1 MASKLA
7 FAAKTDVGLK
17 RTNNEDNFAVIQS
30 AGLYVLADGM
40 GGHASGQVASTM
52 CVSHVAQYI
61 CEMARQ
67 PGFKLSFPTKPEWSF
82 EAKLLANA
90 IMYANERVF
99 IQSCKDRSMEGMGTT
114 VTAIFNAPHGLVL
127 AHVGDSR
134 IYRVRKGEITQMTRD
149 HSLMNHLIDKGE
161 LRPEDAANFA
171 NKNVILRAIGLK
183 DEVEVDI
190 KEVPREKGDIY
201 MMCSDGLSDLVSD
214 SMICKTIAEAHTL
227 DDACSS
233 LIGLALKAGGKD
245 NVTVVCVSVEEEDAA
260 QQPKPQAHIGSM
272 HPAMR
277 PMGMQPVQPNAM
289 GMGQGGMGPGMGQG
303 GMGPGMGP
311 AGMAQGGMGPGMGP
325 AGMAQGGMGPGM
337 GPAGMAQGGMGPGMG
352 PAGMAQGGMGPGMG
366 PAGMGAGM
374 APGMGPASMGTGMGQ
389 SGMGPAGMG
398 QGGMPTMNAMTPI
411 SAPMAAH
418 LMQGPAQGMR
428 PSMVAM
434 PGVQKAVAP
443 VVQRMHSVREIVE
456 TKPTQRAMPKPIGS
470 AGRSNS
476 TGMPAVMQPTR
487 VKPVEAGSHPS
498 QEMAKAADGKEFDN
512 NVDKANLASANAP
525 KEIENSAKQDKTDL
539 PDTNLLFTAP
549 PISAASSADQEA
561 LNVENDKELFE
572 TDDMSNIEDD
582 DEASN
587 IKTMLECPIISD
599 DDLHTPPPSLNIGG
613 ATRTPSQ
620 EVRHAPA
627 SSPQAAT
634 LLPSAPSQDASR
646 SKPAALR
653 SAQSSRPSVPSASR
667 LSPVPGPEIQ
677 PFKVKLDNDLAQ
689 MKPQD
694 GAATSAIYECDD
706 DEDDSIII
714 SKPVS
719 NYYIPPKEVIAPP
732 EEADGDSIEIS
743 PDLYD
748 DDEDSVTKTF
758 KPTFNKW

>member
-303 GMGPGMGP
+303 GMGL
-311 AGMAQGGMGPGMGP
+311 AS
-325 AGMAQGGMGPGM
+325 
-337 GPAGMAQGGMGPGMG
+337 
-352 PAGMAQGGMGPGMG
+352 MAQGGMGPGMG

-374 APGMGPASMGTGMGQ
+374 APGMGPASMGAGMGQ
-389 SGMGPAGMG
+389 GGMGPAGMG
-398 QGGMPTMNAMTPI
+398 QSGMPTMNAMTPI

-620 EVRHAPA
+620 ELRHAPA

>member
-303 GMGPGMGP
+303 GMGPGMGL
-311 AGMAQGGMGPGMGP
+311 AS
-325 AGMAQGGMGPGM
+325 
-337 GPAGMAQGGMGPGMG
+337 MAQGGMGPGMG

-374 APGMGPASMGTGMGQ
+374 GQ

-398 QGGMPTMNAMTPI
+398 QSGMPTMNAMTPI

>member
-303 GMGPGMGP
+303 GMGPGMGL
-311 AGMAQGGMGPGMGP
+311 AR
-325 AGMAQGGMGPGM
+325 
-337 GPAGMAQGGMGPGMG
+337 
-352 PAGMAQGGMGPGMG
+352 MAQGGMGPGMG

-374 APGMGPASMGTGMGQ
+374 APGMGPASMGAGMGQ

-398 QGGMPTMNAMTPI
+398 QSGMPTMNAMTPI

-561 LNVENDKELFE
+561 LNVEDDKELFE

>member
-303 GMGPGMGP
+303 GMGPGMGL
-311 AGMAQGGMGPGMGP
+311 AS
-325 AGMAQGGMGPGM
+325 
-337 GPAGMAQGGMGPGMG
+337 
-352 PAGMAQGGMGPGMG
+352 MAQGGMGPGMG

-374 APGMGPASMGTGMGQ
+374 APGMGPASMGAGMGQ

-398 QGGMPTMNAMTPI
+398 QSGMPTMNAMTPI

-561 LNVENDKELFE
+561 LNVEDDKELFE

>member
-303 GMGPGMGP
+303 GMGL
-311 AGMAQGGMGPGMGP
+311 AS
-325 AGMAQGGMGPGM
+325 
-337 GPAGMAQGGMGPGMG
+337 
-352 PAGMAQGGMGPGMG
+352 MAQGGMGPGMG

-374 APGMGPASMGTGMGQ
+374 APGMGPASMGAGMGQ

-398 QGGMPTMNAMTPI
+398 QSGMPTMNAMTPI

-434 PGVQKAVAP
+434 PGAQKAVAP

>member
-303 GMGPGMGP
+303 GMGL
-311 AGMAQGGMGPGMGP
+311 AS
-325 AGMAQGGMGPGM
+325 
-337 GPAGMAQGGMGPGMG
+337 
-352 PAGMAQGGMGPGMG
+352 MAQGGMGPGMG

-374 APGMGPASMGTGMGQ
+374 APGMGPASMGAGMGQ

-398 QGGMPTMNAMTPI
+398 QSGMPTMNAMTPI

-549 PISAASSADQEA
+549 PISAASSADREA

>member
-1 MASKLA
+1 
-7 FAAKTDVGLK
+7 
-17 RTNNEDNFAVIQS
+17 
-30 AGLYVLADGM
+30 
-40 GGHASGQVASTM
+40 
-52 CVSHVAQYI
+52 
-61 CEMARQ
+61 
-67 PGFKLSFPTKPEWSF
+67 
-82 EAKLLANA
+82 
-90 IMYANERVF
+90 
-99 IQSCKDRSMEGMGTT
+99 
-114 VTAIFNAPHGLVL
+114 
-127 AHVGDSR
+127 
-134 IYRVRKGEITQMTRD
+134 
-149 HSLMNHLIDKGE
+149 
-161 LRPEDAANFA
+161 
-171 NKNVILRAIGLK
+171 
-183 DEVEVDI
+183 
-190 KEVPREKGDIY
+190 
-201 MMCSDGLSDLVSD
+201 
-214 SMICKTIAEAHTL
+214 
-227 DDACSS
+227 
-233 LIGLALKAGGKD
+233 
-245 NVTVVCVSVEEEDAA
+245 
-260 QQPKPQAHIGSM
+260 
-272 HPAMR
+272 
-277 PMGMQPVQPNAM
+277 
-289 GMGQGGMGPGMGQG
+289 
-303 GMGPGMGP
+303 
-311 AGMAQGGMGPGMGP
+311 
-325 AGMAQGGMGPGM
+325 
-337 GPAGMAQGGMGPGMG
+337 
-352 PAGMAQGGMGPGMG
+352 MAQGGMGPGMG

-374 APGMGPASMGTGMGQ
+374 APGMGPASMGAGMGQ

-398 QGGMPTMNAMTPI
+398 QSGMPTMNAMTPI

-620 EVRHAPA
+620 EVRHALA

>member
-1 MASKLA
+1 
-7 FAAKTDVGLK
+7 
-17 RTNNEDNFAVIQS
+17 
-30 AGLYVLADGM
+30 
-40 GGHASGQVASTM
+40 
-52 CVSHVAQYI
+52 
-61 CEMARQ
+61 
-67 PGFKLSFPTKPEWSF
+67 
-82 EAKLLANA
+82 
-90 IMYANERVF
+90 
-99 IQSCKDRSMEGMGTT
+99 MEGMGTT

-303 GMGPGMGP
+303 GMGP
-311 AGMAQGGMGPGMGP
+311 A
-325 AGMAQGGMGPGM
+325 
-337 GPAGMAQGGMGPGMG
+337 
-352 PAGMAQGGMGPGMG
+352 
-366 PAGMGAGM
+366 
-374 APGMGPASMGTGMGQ
+374 GMGQ
-389 SGMGPAGMG
+389 S
-398 QGGMPTMNAMTPI
+398 GMPTMNAMTPI

-561 LNVENDKELFE
+561 LNVEDDKELFE

>member
-289 GMGQGGMGPGMGQG
+289 GMGQGGMGPGM
-303 GMGPGMGP
+303 
-311 AGMAQGGMGPGMGP
+311 
-325 AGMAQGGMGPGM
+325 
-337 GPAGMAQGGMGPGMG
+337 AQGGMGPGMG

-374 APGMGPASMGTGMGQ
+374 GQ

-398 QGGMPTMNAMTPI
+398 QSGMPTMNAMTPI

-525 KEIENSAKQDKTDL
+525 KEIENSAKQDKADL

-561 LNVENDKELFE
+561 LNVEDDKELFE

-732 EEADGDSIEIS
+732 EEVDGDSIEIS

>member
-1 MASKLA
+1 
-7 FAAKTDVGLK
+7 
-17 RTNNEDNFAVIQS
+17 
-30 AGLYVLADGM
+30 
-40 GGHASGQVASTM
+40 
-52 CVSHVAQYI
+52 
-61 CEMARQ
+61 
-67 PGFKLSFPTKPEWSF
+67 
-82 EAKLLANA
+82 
-90 IMYANERVF
+90 
-99 IQSCKDRSMEGMGTT
+99 MEGMGTT

-277 PMGMQPVQPNAM
+277 PMGIQPVQPNAM

-303 GMGPGMGP
+303 GMGPGMGL
-311 AGMAQGGMGPGMGP
+311 AS
-325 AGMAQGGMGPGM
+325 
-337 GPAGMAQGGMGPGMG
+337 
-352 PAGMAQGGMGPGMG
+352 MAQGGMGPGMG

-374 APGMGPASMGTGMGQ
+374 APGMGPAGMGAGMGQ
-389 SGMGPAGMG
+389 GGMGPAGMG
-398 QGGMPTMNAMTPI
+398 QSGMPTMNAMTPI

-667 LSPVPGPEIQ
+667 LSPVPGPEIP

>member
-325 AGMAQGGMGPGM
+325 AGM
-337 GPAGMAQGGMGPGMG
+337 
-352 PAGMAQGGMGPGMG
+352 
-366 PAGMGAGM
+366 GAGM
-374 APGMGPASMGTGMGQ
+374 APGMGPAGMGAGMGQ

-398 QGGMPTMNAMTPI
+398 QSGMPTMNAMTPI

>member
-1 MASKLA
+1 
-7 FAAKTDVGLK
+7 
-17 RTNNEDNFAVIQS
+17 
-30 AGLYVLADGM
+30 
-40 GGHASGQVASTM
+40 
-52 CVSHVAQYI
+52 
-61 CEMARQ
+61 
-67 PGFKLSFPTKPEWSF
+67 
-82 EAKLLANA
+82 
-90 IMYANERVF
+90 
-99 IQSCKDRSMEGMGTT
+99 MEGMGTT

-303 GMGPGMGP
+303 GMGPGMGL
-311 AGMAQGGMGPGMGP
+311 AS
-325 AGMAQGGMGPGM
+325 
-337 GPAGMAQGGMGPGMG
+337 MAQGGMGPGMG

-374 APGMGPASMGTGMGQ
+374 APGMSPAGVGAGMGQ

-398 QGGMPTMNAMTPI
+398 QSGMPTMNAMTPI

-561 LNVENDKELFE
+561 LNVEDDKELFE

-748 DDEDSVTKTF
+748 DDDEDSEVESLRCAF
-758 KPTFNKW
+758 

>member
-245 NVTVVCVSVEEEDAA
+245 NVTVVCVSVEEDDAA

-277 PMGMQPVQPNAM
+277 PMGMQPVHPNAM
-289 GMGQGGMGPGMGQG
+289 GMAQGGMGPGMAQG
-303 GMGPGMGP
+303 GMGP
-311 AGMAQGGMGPGMGP
+311 GMAQGGMGPGMGP
-325 AGMAQGGMGPGM
+325 GMAQSGMGPGMAQGAMGPGM
-337 GPAGMAQGGMGPGMG
+337 GPASMAQGAMGPGMG
-352 PAGMAQGGMGPGMG
+352 QGGMAQGAMGPSM
-366 PAGMGAGM
+366 AQGA
-374 APGMGPASMGTGMGQ
+374 
-389 SGMGPAGMG
+389 MGPAGMG
-398 QGGMPTMNAMTPI
+398 QSGIPTMNAMTPI
-411 SAPMAAH
+411 GAPMAAH

-487 VKPVEAGSHPS
+487 VKPVEASSHPS

-512 NVDKANLASANAP
+512 NVDKANSASANAP

-549 PISAASSADQEA
+549 PISAASSTDQEA
-561 LNVENDKELFE
+561 LNVEDDKGLFE

-582 DEASN
+582 EASD

-613 ATRTPSQ
+613 AARTPSQ

-634 LLPSAPSQDASR
+634 LLPSAPAQDASR
-646 SKPAALR
+646 SKPAALG
-653 SAQSSRPSVPSASR
+653 SARSSRPSAPSASR
-667 LSPVPGPEIQ
+667 LSPVPGPGVQ

-719 NYYIPPKEVIAPP
+719 NYYIPPKEAIAPP

>member
-289 GMGQGGMGPGMGQG
+289 GMGQGGMGSGMGQG
-303 GMGPGMGP
+303 GMGPGMGL
-311 AGMAQGGMGPGMGP
+311 AS
-325 AGMAQGGMGPGM
+325 
-337 GPAGMAQGGMGPGMG
+337 
-352 PAGMAQGGMGPGMG
+352 MAQGGMGPGMG

-374 APGMGPASMGTGMGQ
+374 ASGMSPASMGAGMGQ

-398 QGGMPTMNAMTPI
+398 QSGMPTMNAMTPI

>member
-303 GMGPGMGP
+303 GMGPGMGL
-311 AGMAQGGMGPGMGP
+311 AS
-325 AGMAQGGMGPGM
+325 
-337 GPAGMAQGGMGPGMG
+337 
-352 PAGMAQGGMGPGMG
+352 MAQGGMGPGMG

-374 APGMGPASMGTGMGQ
+374 APGMGPASMGAGMGQ
-389 SGMGPAGMG
+389 GGMGPAGMG
-398 QGGMPTMNAMTPI
+398 QSGMPTMNAMTPI

-620 EVRHAPA
+620 EVRHALA

>member
-245 NVTVVCVSVEEEDAA
+245 NVTVVCVSVEEDDAA

-277 PMGMQPVQPNAM
+277 PMGMQPVHPNAM
-289 GMGQGGMGPGMGQG
+289 GMAQGGMGPGMAQGGMGPGMGQG

-311 AGMAQGGMGPGMGP
+311 ASMAQGAMGPGMGPGMAQGAMGPTSMAQGGMGPGM
-325 AGMAQGGMGPGM
+325 AQG
-337 GPAGMAQGGMGPGMG
+337 A
-352 PAGMAQGGMGPGMG
+352 
-366 PAGMGAGM
+366 
-374 APGMGPASMGTGMGQ
+374 
-389 SGMGPAGMG
+389 MGPAGMG
-398 QGGMPTMNAMTPI
+398 QSGMPTMNAMTPI
-411 SAPMAAH
+411 GAPMAAH

-487 VKPVEAGSHPS
+487 VKPVDAGSHPS

-512 NVDKANLASANAP
+512 NVDKANSASANAP

-561 LNVENDKELFE
+561 LNVEDDKGLFE

-582 DEASN
+582 EASD

-613 ATRTPSQ
+613 AARTPSQ

-634 LLPSAPSQDASR
+634 LLPSAPLQDASR
-646 SKPAALR
+646 SKPTALG
-653 SAQSSRPSVPSASR
+653 SARSSRPSEPSASR
-667 LSPVPGPEIQ
+667 LSPVPGPGVQ

-719 NYYIPPKEVIAPP
+719 NYYIPPKEAIAPP

>member
-260 QQPKPQAHIGSM
+260 QQSKPQAHIGSM

-303 GMGPGMGP
+303 GMGPGMGL
-311 AGMAQGGMGPGMGP
+311 AS
-325 AGMAQGGMGPGM
+325 
-337 GPAGMAQGGMGPGMG
+337 
-352 PAGMAQGGMGPGMG
+352 MAQGGMGPGMG

-374 APGMGPASMGTGMGQ
+374 APGMGPASMGAGMGQ

-398 QGGMPTMNAMTPI
+398 QSGMPTMNAMTPI

-732 EEADGDSIEIS
+732 EEVDGDSIEIS

>member
-303 GMGPGMGP
+303 GMGPGMGL
-311 AGMAQGGMGPGMGP
+311 AS
-325 AGMAQGGMGPGM
+325 
-337 GPAGMAQGGMGPGMG
+337 
-352 PAGMAQGGMGPGMG
+352 MAQGGMGPGMG

-398 QGGMPTMNAMTPI
+398 QSGMPTMNAMTPI

>member
-303 GMGPGMGP
+303 GMGPGMGL
-311 AGMAQGGMGPGMGP
+311 AS
-325 AGMAQGGMGPGM
+325 
-337 GPAGMAQGGMGPGMG
+337 
-352 PAGMAQGGMGPGMG
+352 MAQGGMGPGMG

-374 APGMGPASMGTGMGQ
+374 GQ
-389 SGMGPAGMG
+389 GGMGPAGMG
-398 QGGMPTMNAMTPI
+398 QSGMPTMNAMTPI

-667 LSPVPGPEIQ
+667 LSPVPGPEIK

>member
-303 GMGPGMGP
+303 GMGPGMGL
-311 AGMAQGGMGPGMGP
+311 AS
-325 AGMAQGGMGPGM
+325 
-337 GPAGMAQGGMGPGMG
+337 
-352 PAGMAQGGMGPGMG
+352 MAQGGMGPGMG

-374 APGMGPASMGTGMGQ
+374 GQ

-398 QGGMPTMNAMTPI
+398 QSGMPTMNAMTPI

-620 EVRHAPA
+620 EVRHALA

>member
-303 GMGPGMGP
+303 GMGPGMGL
-311 AGMAQGGMGPGMGP
+311 AS
-325 AGMAQGGMGPGM
+325 
-337 GPAGMAQGGMGPGMG
+337 
-352 PAGMAQGGMGPGMG
+352 MAQGGMGPGMG

-374 APGMGPASMGTGMGQ
+374 APGMGPASMGAGMGQ
-389 SGMGPAGMG
+389 GGMGPAGMG
-398 QGGMPTMNAMTPI
+398 QSGMPTMNAMTPI

-561 LNVENDKELFE
+561 LNVEDDKELFE

>member
-303 GMGPGMGP
+303 GMGPGMGL
-311 AGMAQGGMGPGMGP
+311 AS
-325 AGMAQGGMGPGM
+325 
-337 GPAGMAQGGMGPGMG
+337 
-352 PAGMAQGGMGPGMG
+352 MAQGGMGPGMG

-374 APGMGPASMGTGMGQ
+374 APGMGPASMGAGMGQ

-398 QGGMPTMNAMTPI
+398 QSGMPTMNAMTPI

>member
-1 MASKLA
+1 
-7 FAAKTDVGLK
+7 
-17 RTNNEDNFAVIQS
+17 
-30 AGLYVLADGM
+30 
-40 GGHASGQVASTM
+40 
-52 CVSHVAQYI
+52 
-61 CEMARQ
+61 
-67 PGFKLSFPTKPEWSF
+67 
-82 EAKLLANA
+82 
-90 IMYANERVF
+90 
-99 IQSCKDRSMEGMGTT
+99 MEGMGTT

-303 GMGPGMGP
+303 GMGPGMGL
-311 AGMAQGGMGPGMGP
+311 AS
-325 AGMAQGGMGPGM
+325 
-337 GPAGMAQGGMGPGMG
+337 
-352 PAGMAQGGMGPGMG
+352 MAQGGMGPGMG

-374 APGMGPASMGTGMGQ
+374 APGMGPASMGAGMGQ

-398 QGGMPTMNAMTPI
+398 QSGMPTMNAMTPI

>member
-303 GMGPGMGP
+303 GMGPGMGL
-311 AGMAQGGMGPGMGP
+311 AS
-325 AGMAQGGMGPGM
+325 
-337 GPAGMAQGGMGPGMG
+337 
-352 PAGMAQGGMGPGMG
+352 MAQGGMGPGMG

-374 APGMGPASMGTGMGQ
+374 GQ

-398 QGGMPTMNAMTPI
+398 QSGMPTMNAMTPI

-732 EEADGDSIEIS
+732 EEVDGDSIEIS

>member
-303 GMGPGMGP
+303 GMGPGMGL
-311 AGMAQGGMGPGMGP
+311 AS
-325 AGMAQGGMGPGM
+325 
-337 GPAGMAQGGMGPGMG
+337 
-352 PAGMAQGGMGPGMG
+352 MAQGGMGPGMG

-374 APGMGPASMGTGMGQ
+374 APGMGPASMGAGMGQ

-398 QGGMPTMNAMTPI
+398 QSGMPTMNAMTPI

-572 TDDMSNIEDD
+572 TDDMSHIEDD

>member
-161 LRPEDAANFA
+161 LRPEDVANFA

-303 GMGPGMGP
+303 GMGL
-311 AGMAQGGMGPGMGP
+311 AS
-325 AGMAQGGMGPGM
+325 
-337 GPAGMAQGGMGPGMG
+337 
-352 PAGMAQGGMGPGMG
+352 MAQGGMGPGMG

-374 APGMGPASMGTGMGQ
+374 GQ
-389 SGMGPAGMG
+389 GGMGPAGMG
-398 QGGMPTMNAMTPI
+398 QSGMPTMNAMTPI

-620 EVRHAPA
+620 EVRHALA

>member
-289 GMGQGGMGPGMGQG
+289 GMGQGGMGLGMGQG
-303 GMGPGMGP
+303 GMGPGMGL
-311 AGMAQGGMGPGMGP
+311 AS
-325 AGMAQGGMGPGM
+325 
-337 GPAGMAQGGMGPGMG
+337 
-352 PAGMAQGGMGPGMG
+352 MAQGGMGPGMG

-374 APGMGPASMGTGMGQ
+374 APGMGPASMGAGMGQ

-398 QGGMPTMNAMTPI
+398 QSGMPTMNAMTPI

>member
-245 NVTVVCVSVEEEDAA
+245 NVTVVCVSVEEDDAA

-277 PMGMQPVQPNAM
+277 PMGMQPVHPNAM
-289 GMGQGGMGPGMGQG
+289 GMAQGGMGPGMAQGAMGPGMAQG
-303 GMGPGMGP
+303 GMGSGMAQGGMGS
-311 AGMAQGGMGPGMGP
+311 GMAQGGMGPGMGP
-325 AGMAQGGMGPGM
+325 ASMAQGAMGPGMGPASMAQGAMGPGMGPGMAQGAMGPGMAQGGMGPGM
-337 GPAGMAQGGMGPGMG
+337 AQG
-352 PAGMAQGGMGPGMG
+352 A
-366 PAGMGAGM
+366 
-374 APGMGPASMGTGMGQ
+374 
-389 SGMGPAGMG
+389 MGPAGMG
-398 QGGMPTMNAMTPI
+398 QSGMPTMNAMTPI

-487 VKPVEAGSHPS
+487 VKPVDAGSNPS

-549 PISAASSADQEA
+549 PISAALSTDQEA
-561 LNVENDKELFE
+561 LNIEDDKGLFE

-582 DEASN
+582 EASD

-613 ATRTPSQ
+613 AARTPSQ

-634 LLPSAPSQDASR
+634 LLPSAPAQDASR
-646 SKPAALR
+646 SKPAALG
-653 SAQSSRPSVPSASR
+653 SARSSRPSAPSASR
-667 LSPVPGPEIQ
+667 LSPVPDPGVQ

-719 NYYIPPKEVIAPP
+719 NYYIPPKEAIAPP

>member
-1 MASKLA
+1 
-7 FAAKTDVGLK
+7 
-17 RTNNEDNFAVIQS
+17 
-30 AGLYVLADGM
+30 
-40 GGHASGQVASTM
+40 
-52 CVSHVAQYI
+52 
-61 CEMARQ
+61 
-67 PGFKLSFPTKPEWSF
+67 
-82 EAKLLANA
+82 
-90 IMYANERVF
+90 
-99 IQSCKDRSMEGMGTT
+99 
-114 VTAIFNAPHGLVL
+114 
-127 AHVGDSR
+127 
-134 IYRVRKGEITQMTRD
+134 
-149 HSLMNHLIDKGE
+149 
-161 LRPEDAANFA
+161 
-171 NKNVILRAIGLK
+171 
-183 DEVEVDI
+183 
-190 KEVPREKGDIY
+190 
-201 MMCSDGLSDLVSD
+201 
-214 SMICKTIAEAHTL
+214 
-227 DDACSS
+227 
-233 LIGLALKAGGKD
+233 
-245 NVTVVCVSVEEEDAA
+245 
-260 QQPKPQAHIGSM
+260 
-272 HPAMR
+272 
-277 PMGMQPVQPNAM
+277 
-289 GMGQGGMGPGMGQG
+289 
-303 GMGPGMGP
+303 
-311 AGMAQGGMGPGMGP
+311 
-325 AGMAQGGMGPGM
+325 
-337 GPAGMAQGGMGPGMG
+337 
-352 PAGMAQGGMGPGMG
+352 
-366 PAGMGAGM
+366 
-374 APGMGPASMGTGMGQ
+374 
-389 SGMGPAGMG
+389 
-398 QGGMPTMNAMTPI
+398 MNAMTPI
-411 SAPMAAH
+411 GAPMAAH

-487 VKPVEAGSHPS
+487 VKPVEASSHPS

-512 NVDKANLASANAP
+512 NVDKANSASANAP

-549 PISAASSADQEA
+549 PISAASSTDQEA
-561 LNVENDKELFE
+561 LNVEDDKGLFE

-582 DEASN
+582 EASD

-599 DDLHTPPPSLNIGG
+599 DDLHTPPRSLNIGG
-613 ATRTPSQ
+613 SARTPSQ

-634 LLPSAPSQDASR
+634 LLPSAPAQDASR
-646 SKPAALR
+646 SKPTALG
-653 SAQSSRPSVPSASR
+653 SARSSRPSEPSASR
-667 LSPVPGPEIQ
+667 LSPVPGPGVQ

-719 NYYIPPKEVIAPP
+719 NYYIPPKEAIAPP

>member
-303 GMGPGMGP
+303 GMGPGMGL
-311 AGMAQGGMGPGMGP
+311 AS
-325 AGMAQGGMGPGM
+325 
-337 GPAGMAQGGMGPGMG
+337 MAQGGMGPGMG

-374 APGMGPASMGTGMGQ
+374 GQ

-398 QGGMPTMNAMTPI
+398 QSGMPTMNAMTPI

-561 LNVENDKELFE
+561 LNVEDDKELFE

>member
-190 KEVPREKGDIY
+190 REVPREKGDIY

-303 GMGPGMGP
+303 GMGPGMGL
-311 AGMAQGGMGPGMGP
+311 AS
-325 AGMAQGGMGPGM
+325 
-337 GPAGMAQGGMGPGMG
+337 
-352 PAGMAQGGMGPGMG
+352 MAQGGMGPGMG

-374 APGMGPASMGTGMGQ
+374 APGMGPASMGAGMGQ
-389 SGMGPAGMG
+389 GGMGPAGMG
-398 QGGMPTMNAMTPI
+398 QSGMPTMNAMTPI

>member
-99 IQSCKDRSMEGMGTT
+99 IQSCKYRSMEGMGTT

-325 AGMAQGGMGPGM
+325 AGM
-337 GPAGMAQGGMGPGMG
+337 
-352 PAGMAQGGMGPGMG
+352 
-366 PAGMGAGM
+366 GAGM
-374 APGMGPASMGTGMGQ
+374 APGMGPASMGAGMGQ
-389 SGMGPAGMG
+389 GGMGPAGMG
-398 QGGMPTMNAMTPI
+398 QSGMPTMNAMTPI

>member
-1 MASKLA
+1 
-7 FAAKTDVGLK
+7 
-17 RTNNEDNFAVIQS
+17 
-30 AGLYVLADGM
+30 
-40 GGHASGQVASTM
+40 
-52 CVSHVAQYI
+52 
-61 CEMARQ
+61 
-67 PGFKLSFPTKPEWSF
+67 
-82 EAKLLANA
+82 
-90 IMYANERVF
+90 
-99 IQSCKDRSMEGMGTT
+99 
-114 VTAIFNAPHGLVL
+114 
-127 AHVGDSR
+127 
-134 IYRVRKGEITQMTRD
+134 
-149 HSLMNHLIDKGE
+149 
-161 LRPEDAANFA
+161 
-171 NKNVILRAIGLK
+171 
-183 DEVEVDI
+183 
-190 KEVPREKGDIY
+190 
-201 MMCSDGLSDLVSD
+201 
-214 SMICKTIAEAHTL
+214 
-227 DDACSS
+227 
-233 LIGLALKAGGKD
+233 
-245 NVTVVCVSVEEEDAA
+245 
-260 QQPKPQAHIGSM
+260 
-272 HPAMR
+272 
-277 PMGMQPVQPNAM
+277 
-289 GMGQGGMGPGMGQG
+289 
-303 GMGPGMGP
+303 MGP

-325 AGMAQGGMGPGM
+325 AS
-337 GPAGMAQGGMGPGMG
+337 
-352 PAGMAQGGMGPGMG
+352 
-366 PAGMGAGM
+366 MGA
-374 APGMGPASMGTGMGQ
+374 GMGQ

-398 QGGMPTMNAMTPI
+398 QSGMPTMNAMTPI

>member
-245 NVTVVCVSVEEEDAA
+245 NVTVVCVSVEEDDAA

-289 GMGQGGMGPGMGQG
+289 GMGQGGMGPGMG
-303 GMGPGMGP
+303 P

-325 AGMAQGGMGPGM
+325 ASMGQGGMGPGMGPASIGQGGMGPGMAQGSMGPGMGPASMAQGGMGPGM
-337 GPAGMAQGGMGPGMG
+337 GPASMGQGGMGLGMGPGMAQGGMGPGM
-352 PAGMAQGGMGPGMG
+352 A
-366 PAGMGAGM
+366 
-374 APGMGPASMGTGMGQ
+374 
-389 SGMGPAGMG
+389 

-411 SAPMAAH
+411 GAPMAAH

-487 VKPVEAGSHPS
+487 VKPVDAGSHPS

-512 NVDKANLASANAP
+512 NVDKANSASANAP

-561 LNVENDKELFE
+561 LNVEDDKGLFE

-582 DEASN
+582 EASD

-613 ATRTPSQ
+613 AARTPSQ

-634 LLPSAPSQDASR
+634 LLPSAPEQDASR
-646 SKPAALR
+646 SKPVALG
-653 SAQSSRPSVPSASR
+653 SARSSRPSAPSASR
-667 LSPVPGPEIQ
+667 LSPVPGPGVQ

-719 NYYIPPKEVIAPP
+719 NYYIPPKEAIAPP

>member
-303 GMGPGMGP
+303 GMGP
-311 AGMAQGGMGPGMGP
+311 A
-325 AGMAQGGMGPGM
+325 
-337 GPAGMAQGGMGPGMG
+337 
-352 PAGMAQGGMGPGMG
+352 
-366 PAGMGAGM
+366 
-374 APGMGPASMGTGMGQ
+374 GMGQ
-389 SGMGPAGMG
+389 S
-398 QGGMPTMNAMTPI
+398 GMPTMNAMTPI

>member
-1 MASKLA
+1 MASRLA

-245 NVTVVCVSVEEEDAA
+245 NVTVVCVSVEEDDAA

-277 PMGMQPVQPNAM
+277 PMGMQPNAM
-289 GMGQGGMGPGMGQG
+289 GMGPGMAQGGMGSGMAQGGMGP
-303 GMGPGMGP
+303 
-311 AGMAQGGMGPGMGP
+311 GMAQGGMGPGMGP
-325 AGMAQGGMGPGM
+325 ASMAQGGMGLGMGQGGMGLGMGPAGMGPASMAQGGMGPGM
-337 GPAGMAQGGMGPGMG
+337 GPASMAQG
-352 PAGMAQGGMGPGMG
+352 A
-366 PAGMGAGM
+366 
-374 APGMGPASMGTGMGQ
+374 
-389 SGMGPAGMG
+389 MGPAGMG
-398 QGGMPTMNAMTPI
+398 QSGMPTMNAMTPI

-418 LMQGPAQGMR
+418 LMQGQAQGMR

-487 VKPVEAGSHPS
+487 VKPVEASSHPS
-498 QEMAKAADGKEFDN
+498 QEMAEAADGKEFDN

-525 KEIENSAKQDKTDL
+525 IEIENSAKQDKTDL

-561 LNVENDKELFE
+561 LNVEDDKGLFE

-582 DEASN
+582 EASD

-613 ATRTPSQ
+613 AARTPSQ
-620 EVRHAPA
+620 EVRHAPT

-634 LLPSAPSQDASR
+634 LLPSAPAQDASR
-646 SKPAALR
+646 SKPAALG
-653 SAQSSRPSVPSASR
+653 SARSSRPSAPSASR
-667 LSPVPGPEIQ
+667 LSPVPGPGVQ

-719 NYYIPPKEVIAPP
+719 NYYIPPKEAIAPP

>member
-325 AGMAQGGMGPGM
+325 AGM
-337 GPAGMAQGGMGPGMG
+337 
-352 PAGMAQGGMGPGMG
+352 
-366 PAGMGAGM
+366 GAGM
-374 APGMGPASMGTGMGQ
+374 APGMGPASMG
-389 SGMGPAGMG
+389 AGMG
-398 QGGMPTMNAMTPI
+398 QGGMGSAGMGQSGMPTMNAMTPI